1 MAGRW
6 GEAVADAATRAV
18 CGHAVR
24 LNRAPAS
31 IGEEDLEALR
41 RAGLDDRAILDLTLI
56 VAYFNFVNR
65 VASGLDVE
73 LE

>member
-6 GEAVADAATRAV
+6 EEAVADAATRTV
-18 CGHAVR
+18 CDHAVR
-24 LNRAPAS
+24 LNRAPAA

-65 VASGLDVE
+65 VVSGLGVE